1 MYLLQQCRAKT
12 KQRAHGIFVEV
23 YVVFILEVDMRL
35 IATADAV
42 KILTERIGTRV
53 IDK

>member
-23 YVVFILEVDMRL
+23 YVVLILKVDMRL
-35 IATADAV
+35 IDTADANQN
-42 KILTERIGTRV
+42 INGTYWNPCHR
-53 IDK
+53 